1 MIIISAVRVLLKGSL
16 VWFIWKNTNLKKRLV
31 PLKYV
36 REYLQYC
43 RNWPFTSFC
52 VRTMKV
58 LALKENSLF
67 PWTGQSNRSLSMSP
81 KYWRLFFLSYI
92 HTCIWKPKGAHT
104 RRAST
109 HTHTIILFQAS
120 VSHAWVFTWPRG
132 RQHICLARWLM
143 PPASQA
149 GRALADSTFV
159 APTIQKHHSNS
170 GLRSQGS

>member
-67 PWTGQSNRSLSMSP
+67 PWTGQSSRSLSMSP
-81 KYWRLFFLSYI
+81 KYRRLFFLSYI

-109 HTHTIILFQAS
+109 HTHNNSVPGLSFTCLSFHMAQGQAAHLLGWLTDATS
-120 VSHAWVFTWPRG
+120 VTG
-132 RQHICLARWLM
+132 RE
-143 PPASQA
+143 
-149 GRALADSTFV
+149 
-159 APTIQKHHSNS
+159 
-170 GLRSQGS
+170 GSCW